1 MKPTAE
7 TPTKDINR
15 AIVLRPL
22 SSTEADVRDP
32 EARLLEAVGL
42 AHALGLDVAYADA
55 APDRKSV
62 V

>member
-7 TPTKDINR
+7 TPIKDINR

-22 SSTEADVRDP
+22 SPTEADVRDP

-42 AHALGLDVAYADA
+42 AQALGLLLVAYHDLTGL
-55 APDRKSV
+55 PF
-62 V
+62 